1 MFPLK
6 HFKHKILTTMK
17 SFKLNITLLLIAL
30 MAVATTSCDLTEVRD
45 RTIDT
50 SDPQVEFFPLSRTVS
65 GTGAT
70 NINVQL
76 IGEQRDSDLNLTVSV
91 SGESTAVE
99 GTHYTLP
106 TNSVTIASETSVAT
120 FTVNYSGTGTPVE
133 LILELNGTDEVRAA
147 PNLRTHTLTIQ

>member
-1 MFPLK
+1 
-6 HFKHKILTTMK
+6 MK
-17 SFKLNITLLLIAL
+17 SFKLNLTLLLIAL
-30 MAVATTSCDLTEVRD
+30 MAISLTSCDLTDIRD

-65 GTGAT
+65 GSGST

-76 IGEQRDSDLNLTVSV
+76 IGEQRDADLNLTVSV
-91 SGESTAVE
+91 SDESSAEE

-106 TNSVTIASETSVAT
+106 TNSVTIPAESSTAT
-120 FTVNYSGTGTPVE
+120 FTVNYTGTGSAVE
-133 LILELNGTDEVRAA
+133 LILELNGTEEVRAA

>member
-1 MFPLK
+1 
-6 HFKHKILTTMK
+6 MK
-17 SFKLNITLLLIAL
+17 SLNLSIKLLLLALIA
-30 MAVATTSCDLTEVRD
+30 VSTTSCDLTDIRD

-65 GTGAT
+65 GSGTT

-76 IGEQRDSDLNLTVSV
+76 IGEQRESDLTLTVSV
-91 SGESTAVE
+91 SDESSAVE

-106 TNSVTIASETSVAT
+106 SNSVTIAAQTSTAP
-120 FTVNYSGTGTPVE
+120 FTVNYTGDGTAVE
-133 LILELNGTDEVRAA
+133 LILELTGTDQVRAA